1 MRVEHIGLQVEDPEA
16 MAKWYC
22 EHLGMKV
29 AVQKGTCYF
38 ISDESG
44 NGVLEI
50 YNNPNS
56 PAPDYASMDPLLLHF
71 AFCSDD
77 VAADRER
84 LLAAGAT
91 ATGEMTSG
99 ATGNVLAMMR
109 DPWGLPIQLAKRERP
124 VLIV

>member
-1 MRVEHIGLQVEDPEA
+1 MRVEHIGLQVKDPEA

-29 AVQKGTCYF
+29 VVQKGTCYF
-38 ISDESG
+38 IADESG

-50 YNNPNS
+50 YYNPNS
-56 PAPDYASMDPLLLHF
+56 AVPDYASMEPVQLHI

-77 VAADRER
+77 VAGDRER

-91 ATGEMTSG
+91 AEGEMSSG
-99 ATGNVLAMMR
+99 PTGNVLAMMR
-109 DPWGLPIQLAKRERP
+109 DPWGLPIQLAKRAQP